1 MFRIDCKYA
10 HKPLRKGR
18 TDWMSCFDTCTNCD
32 GPAISDA
39 VHARFLSLHP
49 AGCHF
54 MTTNTQFVSSL
65 VIFDIT

>member
-18 TDWMSCFDTCTNCD
+18 ADWMSCFDTCTNCD

-49 AGCHF
+49 GRLPLHDYKYSIC
-54 MTTNTQFVSSL
+54 
-65 VIFDIT
+65 IIIGYI